1 MASVCMYGDHPWIIE
16 STINSR
22 QHGQSSPG
30 RFSTHLSYASERG
43 RSCSISGGSC
53 PASVVD
59 RPAGT
64 TAAAVSLCSHGRT
77 FSVKDGRAAPSPSPP
92 APAGAPPPAPGAA
105 GAPPVPASVSPVPA
119 AGTEAPAS
127 SVRCAI
133 ASLFVRLNTTCSNQ
147 HRNVIQ
153 SQSRSGT
160 AQQLQQQRHTCTQ
173 SIEPIE
179 GASRSGSSPL
189 LAPDV
194 WRQPGWEPGW
204 LAGCGWLW
212 LAGWLHL
219 LNRYLSRY
227 LEAMHRR

>member
-1 MASVCMYGDHPWIIE
+1 MASACMYGDHPWIIE

-30 RFSTHLSYASERG
+30 RFSTHLSSASERG

-77 FSVKDGRAAPSPSPP
+77 FSVKDGRAAPSPPPPP
-92 APAGAPPPAPGAA
+92 APGAGAPPPAPGA

-147 HRNVIQ
+147 HRNEI
-153 SQSRSGT
+153 QSRSRSGTAQQQLLT
-160 AQQLQQQRHTCTQ
+160 AQQLQQQRHTQ
-173 SIEPIE
+173 YIGLIE

-194 WRQPGWEPGW
+194 WRQPGW
-204 LAGCGWLW
+204 
-212 LAGWLHL
+212 
-219 LNRYLSRY
+219 
-227 LEAMHRR
+227 